1 MAQIKWKK
9 KADIEQEKLEREQKK
24 AEKEKFKNKKFT
36 TLSSKEKD
44 ILLEQIAKDLGYLK
58 KECTNCGGQGIDPND
73 DGTGTMMCEICGG
86 MGEI

>member
-1 MAQIKWKK
+1 MAKIKWKK

-44 ILLEQIAKDLGYLK
+44 ILLEQIAKDL
-58 KECTNCGGQGIDPND
+58 
-73 DGTGTMMCEICGG
+73 
-86 MGEI
+86 